1 MKYKIIKSLSQYN
14 AYCDKHEALILKD
27 ESKYSDEIE
36 LLELLIEDYDQRMM
50 KEKSSDLNPVELL
63 RTLMRDGEIS
73 QIELSNSL
81 NVSRQLINDI
91 LGYRR
96 NISKVMMIKLS
107 NYFSMNQEAFSRKY
121 SLKKN
126 KATLQSSKKPM
137 GNN

>member
-1 MKYKIIKSLSQYN
+1 MRYKIIKSLSQYN
-14 AYCDKHEALILKD
+14 EYCDKHEALILKD

-73 QIELSNSL
+73 QTELSESL

-96 NISKVMMIKLS
+96 NISKGMMIKLS

-121 SLKKN
+121 SLEKN
-126 KATLQSSKKPM
+126 KAALQSSKKPM